1 MKSGMTLLEVLV
13 VFVIVCM
20 GYLIFSMVTA
30 EEYIFM
36 APYESQSLKIQREM
50 LEEIRTYN
58 QQR

>member
-1 MKSGMTLLEVLV
+1 MTLLEVLI
-13 VFVIVCM
+13 VFVIVCIV
-20 GYLIFSMVTA
+20 GYLIFSMVTG

-36 APYESQSLKIQREM
+36 TPYESQSLKIQREM